1 MSYNKQRGIYLLSLI
16 CGEDLAPN
24 GVSLGKCEMSLNRK
38 ARKIFLIYWKV
49 IFPYL
54 FTEVTAN
61 LDIVR

>member
-1 MSYNKQRGIYLLSLI
+1 LSLI